1 MQVKQS
7 DECMNKPGLAQAVFG
22 LHLIS
27 VFHKEFA

>member
-7 DECMNKPGLAQAVFG
+7 DERMNMPGLSQVVFG

>member
-7 DECMNKPGLAQAVFG
+7 DERMNNPGFAQAVFG
-22 LHLIS
+22 LHPIS